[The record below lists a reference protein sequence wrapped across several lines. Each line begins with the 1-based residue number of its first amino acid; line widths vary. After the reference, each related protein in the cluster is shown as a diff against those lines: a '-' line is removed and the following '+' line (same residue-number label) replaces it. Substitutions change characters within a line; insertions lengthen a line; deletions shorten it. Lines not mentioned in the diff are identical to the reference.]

1 MASTNNTPAYRLFRL
16 LTEKIG
22 GLKQTVYFLNRPKT
36 VAESVK
42 SFLVVSLP
50 TQWHNTVHGDDGF
63 RDEMTGILHIFYK
76 CKNDGT
82 PNIDGQTALVK
93 SVVDLFPIKGDGA
106 ECVRPRQLVNGDD
119 GYGYQVTS
127 VMFDI
132 RLNKN

>member
-1 MASTNNTPAYRLFRL
+1 MANDTPTYKLLRL
-16 LTEKIG
+16 LSDRLS
-22 GLKQTVYFLNRPKT
+22 GLGVPVHFLNRPKT
-36 VAESVK
+36 VAETVK
-42 SFLVVSLP
+42 SFVVVSLP

-63 RDEMTGILHIFYK
+63 RDELEGLLHVFHK
-76 CKNDGT
+76 CKSDGT
-82 PNIDGQTALVK
+82 PNIDGQTSLVK
-93 SVVDLFPIKGDGA
+93 NVLKIFPVKGDGA